1 MHMNTKHR
9 KIGVSKSSATRN
21 ENLGDVVAAYEN
33 KWVALS
39 PDFTRVL
46 AAGDSVEE
54 VDEQLQDSERA
65 GAVLYKVLPFDAVYA
80 PQAAV

>member
-1 MHMNTKHR
+1 M
-9 KIGVSKSSATRN
+9 
-21 ENLGDVVAAYEN
+21 VAAYEN

-65 GAVLYKVLPFDAVYA
+65 GAVLYKVLPFDVVYA
-80 PQAAV
+80 PQVAV